1 MSTATKASKAGKNTK
16 ATKATKAAAVVG
28 KTKDGAAGDA
38 PRASGDI
45 SPAGRDELAAAPPL
59 ERMALMAEKQSKEMA
74 LKKEMAAA
82 RLGYATVN
90 LLNPG
95 VQLSFGQYNNR
106 ALNKKAVSDLVHSF
120 RGMGIQHE
128 DHPMPVAVKVDWVDP
143 GCLVQNADDNE
154 LKAVRWTSKVQG
166 AEVTVLGGQHRHAAV
181 QGFKKQ
187 LEVEATKL
195 QTALSKK
202 QKKLN
207 DIGDGGDVTRK
218 GKAAVKKEAAG
229 ALRTE
234 LADMADKLATIKSLL
249 GEIGTWTVELYDI
262 DKLQEPTLRHL
273 SMNKIDPQLSET
285 MVERTWRWVYELKAA
300 AAQLAKTHNVP
311 VETLVPGHG
320 WWSSRLL
327 ED

>member
-1 MSTATKASKAGKNTK
+1 
-16 ATKATKAAAVVG
+16 
-28 KTKDGAAGDA
+28 
-38 PRASGDI
+38 
-45 SPAGRDELAAAPPL
+45 
-59 ERMALMAEKQSKEMA
+59 MAEKQSKELA

-143 GCLVQNADDNE
+143 GCLVQNADDND
-154 LKAVRWTSKVQG
+154 LKAVQWTSKVQG

-187 LEVEATKL
+187 LEVEAAKL
-195 QTALSKK
+195 KTALSKK

-218 GKAAVKKEAAG
+218 GKAAVKKEAEG
-229 ALRTE
+229 ALRSE
-234 LADMADKLATIKSLL
+234 LADMADKLAKIKSLL
-249 GEIGTWTVELYDI
+249 SEIGTWTVELYDI
-262 DKLQEPTLRHL
+262 GECCMYEIVLYRAVDRSTGAVVVRAVDRSRGVVSVSGRPLKRCRQHRPLRVRCCD
-273 SMNKIDPQLSET
+273 SSGRP
-285 MVERTWRWVYELKAA
+285 
-300 AAQLAKTHNVP
+300 LA
-311 VETLVPGHG
+311 
-320 WWSSRLL
+320 RLGQ
-327 ED
+327 